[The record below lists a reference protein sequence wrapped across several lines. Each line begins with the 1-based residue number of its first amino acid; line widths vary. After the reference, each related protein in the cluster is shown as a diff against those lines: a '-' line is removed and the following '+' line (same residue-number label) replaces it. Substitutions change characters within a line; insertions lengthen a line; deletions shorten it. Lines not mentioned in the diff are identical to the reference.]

1 MSIRV
6 LRTEKCKFFKEN
18 DKPGFNFNRLCI
30 AILK

>member
-18 DKPGFNFNRLCI
+18 DKPGFNFI
-30 AILK
+30 DFVSQF